1 MAATKWV
8 VVNKT
13 WCERAGA
20 EAVLMEQRVYS
31 ADILPDA
38 MSHRVIARRCSV
50 ATECNLAE
58 IPCRW
63 SFTRPAYDPF
73 ELK

>member
-8 VVNKT
+8 VGNRT

-38 MSHRVIARRCSV
+38 MSHRVITRRCSA

-63 SFTRPAYDPF
+63 SFTRPACDPF

>member
-8 VVNKT
+8 VANRT

-20 EAVLMEQRVYS
+20 EAILMEQRVYS
-31 ADILPDA
+31 AEILPDA
-38 MSHRVIARRCSV
+38 MSHRVIARRCSI
-50 ATECNLAE
+50 AMECNLVE

-63 SFTRPAYDPF
+63 SFTRPAFDPF

>member
-1 MAATKWV
+1 MAAKKWIL
-8 VVNKT
+8 VNRS
-13 WCERAGA
+13 WCDIAGA
-20 EAVLMEQRVYS
+20 EVVLTEHRVF
-31 ADILPDA
+31 AAEILPDA
-38 MSHRVIARRCSV
+38 MSNRVIARRCSI

-73 ELK
+73 EVR

>member
-1 MAATKWV
+1 MVATKWV
-8 VVNKT
+8 VVDSI

-20 EAVLMEQRVYS
+20 EAVLMEQRVFP
-31 ADILPDA
+31 AEILPDA
-38 MSHRVIARRCSV
+38 MGHRVIARRCSC

-63 SFTRPAYDPF
+63 SFTRPVYDPF
-73 ELK
+73 ELR

>member
-13 WCERAGA
+13 WCDRAG
-20 EAVLMEQRVYS
+20 
-31 ADILPDA
+31 
-38 MSHRVIARRCSV
+38 C

-73 ELK
+73 EVK

>member
-8 VVNKT
+8 VVDKT
-13 WCERAGA
+13 WCERVGA

-31 ADILPDA
+31 ADLLPDA

-73 ELK
+73 DLK

>member
-13 WCERAGA
+13 WCERVGA

-73 ELK
+73 ELN